1 MSIYGKELDPLIEH
15 RTQFT
20 FKGKI
25 EHIAT
30 VNTTNIAYP
39 SQKFNIIIPP
49 DSADHVIVPDTL
61 KITFGLELTSRNK
74 APNVVNNFGR
84 ALVKKKVLKPGSKE
98 IDAINSAFIYDIYKD
113 FYLGE
118 KEHEERL
125 LQGLQLANGLKAQ
138 VRTKKTDGKALTL
151 TTQENIIEKTYD
163 KRFAIPLDDFFK
175 HPVCPYGLKE
185 DLIIMIELNSA
196 KEVIIFTGD
205 TIGVYQTL
213 PQNMMLFLMI
223 HMPQA

>member
-1 MSIYGKELDPLIEH
+1 M
-15 RTQFT
+15 
-20 FKGKI
+20 
-25 EHIAT
+25 
-30 VNTTNIAYP
+30 
-39 SQKFNIIIPP
+39 
-49 DSADHVIVPDTL
+49 
-61 KITFGLELTSRNK
+61 
-74 APNVVNNFGR
+74 
-84 ALVKKKVLKPGSKE
+84 LKPGSKE
-98 IDAINSAFIYDIYKD
+98 IDVINSAFIYDIYKD

-138 VRTKKTDGKALTL
+138 VRTKKTDGKSLTL

-163 KRFAIPLDDFFK
+163 KRFAIPLDFDFFK

-213 PQNMMLFLMI
+213 P
-223 HMPQA
+223 